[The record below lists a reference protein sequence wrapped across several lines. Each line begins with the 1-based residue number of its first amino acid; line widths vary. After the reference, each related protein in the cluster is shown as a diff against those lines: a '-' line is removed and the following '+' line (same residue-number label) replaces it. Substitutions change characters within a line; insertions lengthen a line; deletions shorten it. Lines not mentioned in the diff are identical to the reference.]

1 MADLAT
7 THARVLAQIDRL
19 LAIAEDPGEFPH
31 ARTDVSRWSPLL
43 HAEHLA
49 KAGLGSVGQLD
60 KALAREGGPRLSPA
74 GWLILKLGWIPRGR
88 GKAPATAVPEGSERE
103 PVAAEL
109 RRLRERV
116 AALEGR
122 LDEVAAAKGRASH
135 PIFGGLTPARWIQ
148 FLEVHH
154 HHHLKIVEDIRRAW
168 RS

>member
-60 KALAREGGPRLSPA
+60 KALAREGGPRLSPV

-135 PIFGGLTPARWIQ
+135 PIFGGLTPARWIR